1 MNALLKALQDA
12 VTEFLRGKHE
22 LVGISVL
29 SQQDDPLDDRFDGS
43 VQSALGLSIAVL
55 PPVPRKA
62 DSGLPGPVL
71 TEIVVEVRVV
81 ENYYTNELSA
91 DAQYVAERITRW
103 LHQWTPPVPQVIAA
117 LSILPTKPWEVERDV
132 KNSGQTIIEI
142 TFITSATFVPVPA

>member
-1 MNALLKALQDA
+1 MNALLTALQNA

-22 LVGISVL
+22 LAGISVL
-29 SQQDDPLDDRFDGS
+29 SKPDNPLEDGFEES
-43 VQSALGLSIAVL
+43 IESALGLSVAVM
-55 PPVPRKA
+55 PPVPKKA

-71 TEIVVEVRVV
+71 TEIIVEVRVV

-103 LHQWTPPVPQVIAA
+103 LHQWTPPVSQVIAA

-142 TFITSATFVPVPA
+142 TFITSATFVPAPV